1 MAKYIDLSSVVDVE
15 PEVCEVLPL
24 IEDDDLQ
31 YEFWQRLDE
40 GFFKDFLCNHCNEND
55 LSIMKEILDE
65 IIEDSKDAEELLKR
79 TCGRIIHKTRYII
92 PATSGMLK

>member
-40 GFFKDFLCNHCNEND
+40 EFFKDFLCNHCDQTN
-55 LSIMKEILDE
+55 LSMMKEILDE
-65 IIEDSKDAEELLKR
+65 IIEDSKDAD
-79 TCGRIIHKTRYII
+79 
-92 PATSGMLK
+92 

>member
-15 PEVCEVLPL
+15 LEVCEVLPL

-55 LSIMKEILDE
+55 LNIMKEILDE
-65 IIEDSKDAEELLKR
+65 IIEDSKDAD
-79 TCGRIIHKTRYII
+79 
-92 PATSGMLK
+92 

>member
-40 GFFKDFLCNHCNEND
+40 GFFKDFLCNHV
-55 LSIMKEILDE
+55 M
-65 IIEDSKDAEELLKR
+65 R
-79 TCGRIIHKTRYII
+79 M
-92 PATSGMLK
+92 TSV

>member
-40 GFFKDFLCNHCNEND
+40 GFFKLRDAKDAHPQARELAAPLHEEFIKRGLINEN
-55 LSIMKEILDE
+55 
-65 IIEDSKDAEELLKR
+65 
-79 TCGRIIHKTRYII
+79 
-92 PATSGMLK
+92 

>member
-31 YEFWQRLDE
+31 YEFWQRLGE
-40 GFFKDFLCNHCNEND
+40 DFLCNHCNESD
-55 LSIMKEILDE
+55 LSMMKEILDE
-65 IIEDSKDAEELLKR
+65 VIEDSKDAD
-79 TCGRIIHKTRYII
+79 
-92 PATSGMLK
+92 